1 MGKKEARRQ
10 NKKSVAEVTHYAL
23 ITTIRSS
30 SGKKIPY
37 FLSEPLSKYRN
48 FQSFELFLMF
58 AKSTFES
65 SNQRNRDGH

>member
-1 MGKKEARRQ
+1 MGKKEERRRGYRLCFDNN
-10 NKKSVAEVTHYAL
+10 NK
-23 ITTIRSS
+23 IIFW
-30 SGKKIPY
+30 KKDTL

-65 SNQRNRDGH
+65 SNQRKPDL